1 MPNIQFYAEVTE
13 NADNACERLIFF
25 LFLKGMENYEVGR
38 YSIESSN

>member
-1 MPNIQFYAEVTE
+1 MRNMQFYAEVTE
-13 NADNACERLIFF
+13 NADNACERLVF